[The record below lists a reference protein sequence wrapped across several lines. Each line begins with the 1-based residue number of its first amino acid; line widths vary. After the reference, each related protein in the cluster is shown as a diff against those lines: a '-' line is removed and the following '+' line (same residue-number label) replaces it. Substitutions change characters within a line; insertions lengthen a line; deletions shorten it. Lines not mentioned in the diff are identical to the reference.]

1 MQTLHLILHSNFFKC
16 LVFTRKFQISGF
28 KEKGRF
34 LCRFCGGKACK
45 NENYLLNKK
54 AIIKGLNSD

>member
-1 MQTLHLILHSNFFKC
+1 MKLTKFSKLSKSQILPTSIH
-16 LVFTRKFQISGF
+16 KFQVSGF

-45 NENYLLNKK
+45 NENYLFNKK
-54 AIIKGLNSD
+54 AVIEGLNSD